1 MHYLVGVMSR
11 DPRSI
16 ANILDPYGQENEEY
30 FERVPYM
37 TRNQFINE
45 FRRYRDDEEDYTDD
59 EIWQLAHE
67 EYGDVDD
74 EEEMIYEN
82 YNPGAHWDWWT
93 LGGRFTG
100 QIIINRKDLEEGERI
115 LPDFDLPQRGRT
127 RRVNG
132 ARLKNIL
139 WSSMNKLDSKD
150 IRTLSER
157 WDNLRENCY
166 ERRKYETKENYI
178 MKNSIHIPYAFV
190 DIDGQWLDE
199 NEFDNYDEY
208 CQHFI
213 DTIHNPDLQ
222 DWWYVIVDCH
232 F

>member
-16 ANILDPYGQENEEY
+16 ASILDPYGQENEEY

-74 EEEMIYEN
+74 IEEMIYEN
-82 YNPGAHWDWWT
+82 YNPNAHWDWWT

-100 QIIINRKDLEEGERI
+100 QIIINRKDLEEGERM

-190 DIDGQWLDE
+190 
-199 NEFDNYDEY
+199 
-208 CQHFI
+208 
-213 DTIHNPDLQ
+213 
-222 DWWYVIVDCH
+222 
-232 F
+232 